1 MEAYISEIDLER
13 SIQKL
18 GMLKNSMNL
27 SLEKVLNNFKD
38 IQLEFDTK
46 NRRKFIELQEEE
58 KLKSNTVNHYLQD
71 NSLVLSKT
79 LEKYRQTTKEV
90 AQQFENIIEKD

>member
-1 MEAYISEIDLER
+1 MEAYISEIDLEK

-38 IQLEFDTK
+38 VNLEFDTK
-46 NRRKFIELQEEE
+46 NRKKFREFREEE
-58 KLKSNTVNHYLQD
+58 ILKSNVINRYLQD
-71 NSLVLSKT
+71 NILVLNKT

-90 AQQFENIIEKD
+90 AQQFEHMIEKD